1 MDNVKRSKSTLHF
14 AGDVHR
20 GFQIGNNYG
29 AVNVGGWD
37 RPSVEKEEEQYRKGI
52 IPGRSLCRLI
62 LMVSVTD
69 FVESL
74 RKEDTFTRES
84 QIAREHKA
92 TLQWIHNLQD
102 DEDLTQWLNA
112 ELDEFKRIFWIK
124 GKPGSGKS
132 TLMKYMLRRTQKDYK
147 RSRMANKNVVL
158 AGFFFRMSSNH
169 V

>member
-1 MDNVKRSKSTLHF
+1 MDNVKRSKSTLYF
-14 AGDVHR
+14 AGDVQK

-37 RPSVEKEEEQYRKGI
+37 RPSVQEEEEQYRKGI

-62 LMVSVTD
+62 LMVSVID

-74 RKEDTFTRES
+74 QKEDTFTRES
-84 QIAREHKA
+84 EIAREHKA
-92 TLQWIHNLQD
+92 TLQWIHNLQE

-112 ELDEFKRIFWIK
+112 ELDEFKRVFWIK

-132 TLMKYMLRRTQKDYK
+132 TLMKYMLRQTQRYYK
-147 RSRMANKNVVL
+147 QSEMADENVVL
-158 AGFFFRMSSNH
+158 AGFFFRTSSNL